1 MTLLVFT
8 IKDLF
13 DNYSLKE
20 FIIAATV
27 RNEDTFRTF
36 LDACGKLLPFS
47 ALSYGRKEGPRPS
60 LLSLFVLFC
69 LVDI

>member
-1 MTLLVFT
+1 VTLLVFT

-36 LDACGKLLPFS
+36 LDACGKLSPFFS
-47 ALSYGRKEGPRPS
+47 SQLWPEGS
-60 LLSLFVLFC
+60 ILFTFSVLFC